1 MIRETK
7 QIYSTHERF
16 IGWKHNS
23 CETPPDPS
31 LLIDYVAEFIN
42 GNEEIHYGAL
52 SESAPWEVIK
62 YWREH
67 AHRCSCCAKVAGN
80 NVNYKAKIDE
90 IYHGWQISISK
101 EALEYL
107 LDGTGWRHRDR
118 FSPNFNFNIND
129 GHPFVVYVLS
139 NGYVSEPTK
148 ANLVNW
154 ERANS
159 LREHYI
165 VAWKFV
171 DVYDHKKE
179 VLKVALSEGW
189 TEWNPNCGLE
199 QPDLPEGTE
208 VIFMNRDG
216 FISIPYAFD
225 QTRWTWGK
233 DSEND
238 KIAYK
243 IVDKEKADD

>member
-7 QIYSTHERF
+7 QIYNTNEKF
-16 IGWKHNS
+16 IGWKYNT
-23 CETPPDPS
+23 CTKRPDPS
-31 LLIDYVAEFIN
+31 LLIDYVVEFIS

-52 SESAPWEVIK
+52 SESAPWEIIK

-67 AHRCSCCAKVAGN
+67 AHRCSCCARVADN
-80 NVNYKAKIDE
+80 SVN
-90 IYHGWQISISK
+90 H
-101 EALEYL
+101 EAE
-107 LDGTGWRHRDR
+107 
-118 FSPNFNFNIND
+118 
-129 GHPFVVYVLS
+129 
-139 NGYVSEPTK
+139 
-148 ANLVNW
+148 
-154 ERANS
+154 
-159 LREHYI
+159 
-165 VAWKFV
+165 
-171 DVYDHKKE
+171 KE

-243 IVDKEKADD
+243 IVDKDKADD